1 MNGKERRMIILSRI
15 QQNEQVMV
23 SDLAKEFDVAPM
35 TIRRDLKELER
46 GGRVKIRHGGAVLNK
61 NTFFMHGMQFRK
73 NDFVEEK
80 KQIAKACLEYIHEG
94 DCIFLDSGTTVG
106 EIAHLLFSY
115 KKLTIVTNSLLVAD
129 CLADNQDLE
138 IIMCPGRY
146 VMSSMAYIDSFTND
160 FIENFHFDTAFLS
173 ASMIDIEK
181 GLTVVWHPESGL
193 KKKVIRHANQ
203 VICVADSSKFD
214 QNGYFGVCPLEQIDI
229 LITDHHLTEEQKSR
243 YRKKV
248 KLIQN

>member
-1 MNGKERRMIILSRI
+1 
-15 QQNEQVMV
+15 
-23 SDLAKEFDVAPM
+23 
-35 TIRRDLKELER
+35 
-46 GGRVKIRHGGAVLNK
+46 
-61 NTFFMHGMQFRK
+61 MHGMQFRK

-160 FIENFHFDTAFLS
+160 FIENFHFDTAFFS
-173 ASMIDIEK
+173 
-181 GLTVVWHPESGL
+181 P
-193 KKKVIRHANQ
+193 R
-203 VICVADSSKFD
+203 C
-214 QNGYFGVCPLEQIDI
+214 YFTIVLHF
-229 LITDHHLTEEQKSR
+229 LLF
-243 YRKKV
+243 
-248 KLIQN
+248 